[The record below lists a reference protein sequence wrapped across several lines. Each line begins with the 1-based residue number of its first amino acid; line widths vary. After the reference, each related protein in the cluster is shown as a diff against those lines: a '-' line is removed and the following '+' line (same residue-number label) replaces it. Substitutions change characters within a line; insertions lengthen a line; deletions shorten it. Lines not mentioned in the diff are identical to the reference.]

1 MIPRSDKRG
10 KAHMLVLSRKKNE
23 SIHIGGDIIIS
34 VVEVLG
40 DRVRIGVTAP
50 PDVQIVRSEIFPA
63 WRDRKTAPATP
74 KVDPSAD

>member
-1 MIPRSDKRG
+1 
-10 KAHMLVLSRKKNE
+10 MLVLSRKKNE

-40 DRVRIGVTAP
+40 DRVRLGITAP
-50 PDVQIVRSEIFPA
+50 PEKDIVRGEMVET
-63 WRDRKTAPATP
+63 WRNRKPAPATP